1 MLIQTVYRANSAS
14 ERQVGDMPLNSL
26 ASGSSVTRPPSFFRI
41 VSNQCIVKMDD
52 RVSLEEKLELLGWV
66 ARCDGLEA
74 VAASWRHQAALLYSL
89 TGVCVCVCVC
99 GCEFV
104 CVSASLSLL

>member
-1 MLIQTVYRANSAS
+1 
-14 ERQVGDMPLNSL
+14 
-26 ASGSSVTRPPSFFRI
+26 
-41 VSNQCIVKMDD
+41 MDD

-99 GCEFV
+99 VVVSLFV
-104 CVSASLSLL
+104 CLRVCHYYDLPFLYRTHQY